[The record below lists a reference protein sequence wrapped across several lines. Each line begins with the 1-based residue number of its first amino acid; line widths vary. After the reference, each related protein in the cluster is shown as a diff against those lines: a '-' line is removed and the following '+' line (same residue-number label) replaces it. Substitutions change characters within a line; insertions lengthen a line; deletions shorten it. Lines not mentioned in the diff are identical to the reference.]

1 MKSLILL
8 IISSLFLCSCASND
22 DSQLAPFEGQTLL
35 VIPPICK
42 KESTSDM
49 IGRSLTQQLSHKV
62 SSDIRYAGDIENLRS
77 ALTKENLMADGQ
89 LNVNEASRIGTAVQA
104 SEIVC
109 VRVIESHLYPP
120 QRATAIIVLRALNG
134 KHYRQRTTTLTIN
147 MEDIEDRKLF
157 AEFVGG
163 SVRGPLD
170 DRFIRKTNVNL
181 ESAMLSNKEFYR
193 YLGSRI
199 ASSVLRMKH

>member
-1 MKSLILL
+1 
-8 IISSLFLCSCASND
+8 
-22 DSQLAPFEGQTLL
+22 
-35 VIPPICK
+35 
-42 KESTSDM
+42 
-49 IGRSLTQQLSHKV
+49 
-62 SSDIRYAGDIENLRS
+62 
-77 ALTKENLMADGQ
+77 
-89 LNVNEASRIGTAVQA
+89 
-104 SEIVC
+104 
-109 VRVIESHLYPP
+109 
-120 QRATAIIVLRALNG
+120 
-134 KHYRQRTTTLTIN
+134 